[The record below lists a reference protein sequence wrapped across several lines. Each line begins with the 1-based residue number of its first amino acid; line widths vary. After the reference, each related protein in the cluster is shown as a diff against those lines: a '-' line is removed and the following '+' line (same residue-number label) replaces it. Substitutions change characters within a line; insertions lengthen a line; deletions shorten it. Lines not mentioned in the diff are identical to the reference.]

1 MHLASLKLYLGAWY
15 HMVASIEEE
24 MGVEISMLD
33 LDFNKNTIQHFRK
46 TYLQPVDPDW
56 PNGNVKMVNVN
67 IQTKQRY
74 SNVCGI

>member
-1 MHLASLKLYLGAWY
+1 MHLSLLILILGAFY

-24 MGVEISMLD
+24 MGLEISMPD
-33 LDFNKNTIQHFRK
+33 LDFDRNTIQQFK
-46 TYLQPVDPDW
+46 SLYLQPVDPDW